1 MYLYE
6 IFNAISFCRFG
17 PLVRH
22 WTMRFEAKHN
32 YLKKLAQNLGNFI
45 NISWTLANRHQ
56 QWLCYKWLDSEALGQ
71 ENPEVGPGIYSKFV
85 VSHEIV
91 VILYVNLWC
100 YIHNVYTCII

>member
-1 MYLYE
+1 MY
-6 IFNAISFCRFG
+6 IGQPFSAMSFYRFG

-71 ENPEVGPGIYSKFV
+71 ENPEVGPGIV
-85 VSHEIV
+85 V
-91 VILYVNLWC
+91 
-100 YIHNVYTCII
+100 